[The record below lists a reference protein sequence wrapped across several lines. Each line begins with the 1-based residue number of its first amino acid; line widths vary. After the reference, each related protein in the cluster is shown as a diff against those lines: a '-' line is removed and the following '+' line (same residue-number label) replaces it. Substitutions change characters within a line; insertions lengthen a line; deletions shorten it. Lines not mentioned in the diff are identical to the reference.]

1 MYSTLP
7 CGNSTGSWIL
17 WKMNTRVR
25 VRRTNFQKLV
35 TSELVINQMNALA
48 QEYEEEML
56 HPGMQI
62 PEQQS
67 TEEEK
72 ETEDLEGNPE
82 VNLEELPEAALEG
95 GGTGDNRNET
105 EAENERTEEVIDE
118 TAVKTRSGRVIQRP
132 SRFLGVTKVSRSEW
146 KEMACEQAIKAEL
159 RQLFD
164 ELKAL
169 CVIKRAEVTRSA
181 KVLKSHMF
189 LVRKY
194 LADGSFDK
202 VKARLVADGRD
213 QDAELYP
220 NKSSPTVAI
229 HSVFT
234 VLGLAATKAWRIVV
248 KIDVKGAFVQP
259 PMSGEPTFMRLDP
272 KVSKY
277 AMELFPNLKSMVEE
291 DGCLY
296 TVLLKAMYGCVQAS
310 ALWYSMIRAELEKLG
325 YSVGPTDPCVFVKQ
339 VGDRIYILLLYVDD
353 ILAIVDKEEA
363 EKIQAHLVAKF
374 VSVQFEEGGRLSYL
388 GMEIDVTVAGTS
400 VDMSFYVKQLLEDA
414 KERMNLVVYASPG
427 TKETFVSNEEEKRLP
442 VKN

>member
-1 MYSTLP
+1 M
-7 CGNSTGSWIL
+7 
-17 WKMNTRVR
+17 
-25 VRRTNFQKLV
+25 
-35 TSELVINQMNALA
+35 
-48 QEYEEEML
+48 
-56 HPGMQI
+56 
-62 PEQQS
+62 
-67 TEEEK
+67 
-72 ETEDLEGNPE
+72 
-82 VNLEELPEAALEG
+82 
-95 GGTGDNRNET
+95 
-105 EAENERTEEVIDE
+105 
-118 TAVKTRSGRVIQRP
+118 
-132 SRFLGVTKVSRSEW
+132 GVTKVSRLEW

-164 ELKAL
+164 DLKAL
-169 CVIKRAEVTRSA
+169 RVIKRAEVMRSA

-220 NKSSPTVAI
+220 NKSLPTVAI

-414 KERMNLVVYASPG
+414 KERMNLVVYVLPG
-427 TKETFVSNEEEKRLP
+427 TKETFVSNDEEKRLQE
-442 VKN
+442 N

>member
-56 HPGMQI
+56 HPGTQI

-67 TEEEK
+67 AEEER
-72 ETEDLEGNPE
+72 ETEDLEESPE
-82 VNLEELPEAALEG
+82 VNLEELPEAALESG
-95 GGTGDNRNET
+95 ETGDNESGMA
-105 EAENERTEEVIDE
+105 AENERTEEAIDE
-118 TAVKTRSGRVIQRP
+118 TAVKTKSGRVIQQP
-132 SRFLGVTKVSRSEW
+132 SQFMGVTKVSRLEW

-159 RQLFD
+159 CQLFD

-169 CVIKRAEVTRSA
+169 RVIRRAEVTKSA

-194 LADGSFDK
+194 LADESFDK

-220 NKSSPTVAI
+220 NKSSPTIAI

-248 KIDVKGAFVQP
+248 KIDVKGAFVQT
-259 PMSGEPTFMRLDP
+259 PMSGEPTFIRLDP

-277 AMELFPNLKSMVEE
+277 VMELFPNLKNMVEE

-310 ALWYSMIRAELEKLG
+310 ALWYAMIRAELEELG

-353 ILAIVDKEEA
+353 ILAIADKEEA
-363 EKIQAHLVAKF
+363 EKKRAH
-374 VSVQFEEGGRLSYL
+374 
-388 GMEIDVTVAGTS
+388 
-400 VDMSFYVKQLLEDA
+400 
-414 KERMNLVVYASPG
+414 
-427 TKETFVSNEEEKRLP
+427 
-442 VKN
+442 